1 MFEVLWTIL
10 EEMQQSEVH
19 VFAVL
24 LLRTDWYGHFFST
37 GEEMRYSWD
46 FFTDLL
52 DNMTDLQMLKLKEK
66 DCQCYTYEANGDFW
80 AEKKHP

>member
-1 MFEVLWTIL
+1 
-10 EEMQQSEVH
+10 
-19 VFAVL
+19 
-24 LLRTDWYGHFFST
+24 
-37 GEEMRYSWD
+37 MRCSWD

-66 DCQCYTYEANGDFW
+66 VDVSVKDMRQMGTLST

>member
-1 MFEVLWTIL
+1 M
-10 EEMQQSEVH
+10 
-19 VFAVL
+19 VFL
-24 LLRTDWYGHFFST
+24 SSR
-37 GEEMRYSWD
+37 EEMRYSWD

-66 DCQCYTYEANGDFW
+66 VDVSVKDMRQMGTLSK